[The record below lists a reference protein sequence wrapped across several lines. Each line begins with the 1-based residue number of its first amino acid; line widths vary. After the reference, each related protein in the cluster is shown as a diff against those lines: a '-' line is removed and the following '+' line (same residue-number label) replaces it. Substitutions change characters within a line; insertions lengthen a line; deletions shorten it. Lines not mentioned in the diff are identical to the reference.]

1 MDETQ
6 RPSCPERQRLL
17 ADLEEK
23 IKATIRAKGKPESS
37 AAYKRWQAARKAFTR
52 HIREHGC

>member
-6 RPSCPERQRLL
+6 PPSCAERQRLL
-17 ADLEEK
+17 ADLEET
-23 IKATIRAKGKPESS
+23 IKETIRAKGKPESN
-37 AAYKRWQAARKAFTR
+37 AAYKRWQAARKAFMR

>member
-6 RPSCPERQRLL
+6 RPYCAERHRLL

-23 IKATIRAKGKPESS
+23 IKETIRARGKPESN
-37 AAYKRWQAARKAFTR
+37 AAYKQWQTARKAFTR
-52 HIREHGC
+52 HIKDHGC